1 MTDLIMHVAVEV
13 TDTRGLALLFS
24 NTKTRGS
31 HCNTMVRSG
40 TTHTHACMH
49 ACMHTQYQSKVWTP
63 LLIQGFFFICT
74 IF

>member
-1 MTDLIMHVAVEV
+1 MPHLIMHVDVEV
-13 TDTRGLALLFS
+13 TDTHGLALLFS

-31 HCNTMVRSG
+31 HRNTMVRSG

-49 ACMHTQYQSKVWTP
+49 TQCQSKVWTP
-63 LLIQGFFFICT
+63 LLIQGFLFIFT